1 MQKKIVSLI
10 IVVALMLITIPT
22 VFADDIIKVTIDS
35 KPLYFDVEP
44 TNINGRT
51 LVPLRTIFESLGA
64 EVQWDG
70 STQTITG
77 TKGNIKVILQI
88 NNKIATVNDKKV
100 ELDVA
105 AKVIDGRTLVPAR
118 FIAESL
124 GAKVNWDGTTSTVA
138 ISSSDNIASN
148 LDYYYFLYNGTKVTS
163 NDLASIKSYVNK
175 FGQTYNILMDVSKYN
190 SAIEIYNALKADSTQ
205 RNGNLLGIQ
214 IFGTSQDVPSFD
226 YIDQVIYYSFNTKQ
240 TSTQGSN
247 KELKTDFFYSTF
259 KNDSKSINKDFS
271 IYKTFACKTPASLI
285 PEWKVSRLPLTKGEI
300 AGFIGR
306 YYGYEE
312 QRKTQLNV
320 PIVNFSSPTFHQKLP
335 FYVHQGDDVSFFIE
349 RLADDFNVLP
359 KDSYR
364 LYGNQKGIYKV
375 NSKVSGDFTIDNIR
389 SENNKGIA
397 DFVFNGHS
405 SPTELLHT
413 YSEVDSK
420 DNKVKEYREP
430 FLTNDTINKVMNKN
444 YYTLFFWSC
453 EPAHN
458 LDNTNL
464 VHEAMANGKCMNAI
478 AGSSEISFNGM
489 WHYYE
494 KYDGLPTLEIL
505 KEGNSPYYFIYEFYN
520 NMQQGKS
527 RSESFMLAK
536 KAYAEELLKHTDL
549 SKYENYQ
556 TNLMNVLSLHYL
568 GLLEY
573 K

>member
-10 IVVALMLITIPT
+10 LVVALMLITIPT

-88 NNKIATVNDKKV
+88 NNKIATVNGKKV

-124 GAKVNWDGTTSTVA
+124 GAKVNWDGITSTVA
-138 ISSSDNIASN
+138 ISSSDNITSD

-175 FGQTYNILMDVSKYN
+175 FGQTYNLLMDVSKYN
-190 SAIEIYNALKADSTQ
+190 TAIEIYNALKADSTQ
-205 RNGNLLGIQ
+205 RKGNLLGIQ

-226 YIDQVIYYSFNTKQ
+226 YIDQVIYYSYNTKQ

-259 KNDSKSINKDFS
+259 KNDSKTINKDFS
-271 IYKTFACKTPASLI
+271 IYKTFASKTPASLI
-285 PEWKVSRLPLTKGEI
+285 PEWKVSRLSLTKGEI

-312 QRKTQLNV
+312 QRKTQVNI
-320 PIVNFSSPTFHQKLP
+320 PIVNFSSPTYHQKLP
-335 FYVHQGDDVSFFIE
+335 FYVHQGDDLSFFIE
-349 RLADDFNVLP
+349 RLAKDFKILP
-359 KDSYR
+359 TDSYR
-364 LYGNQKGIYKV
+364 LYGNQRGLYKV
-375 NSKVSGDFTIDNIR
+375 NSSISGDLTVENFH
-389 SENNKGIA
+389 SENQKGIA

-405 SPTELLHT
+405 DANVLRHT
-413 YSEVDSK
+413 YSEIDK
-420 DNKVKEYREP
+420 NGKEKEYGDP
-430 FLTNDTINKVMNKN
+430 FVTSDTINKVLDTN
-444 YYTLFFWSC
+444 YYTFLLWSC
-453 EPAHN
+453 DPAYN
-458 LDNTNL
+458 LDNANI
-464 VHEAMANGKCMNAI
+464 VHEAMANGKCMNAL
-478 AGSSEISFNGM
+478 AGASEISNNGM

-494 KYDGLPTLEIL
+494 KYDGLPTLENL
-505 KEGNSPYYFIYEFYN
+505 KENSPYYFIYEFYN
-520 NMQQGKS
+520 NLQQGKS

-536 KAYAEELLKHTDL
+536 KAYAEELLEHTDL

-556 TNLMNVLSLHYL
+556 TNFMNVLSLHYL